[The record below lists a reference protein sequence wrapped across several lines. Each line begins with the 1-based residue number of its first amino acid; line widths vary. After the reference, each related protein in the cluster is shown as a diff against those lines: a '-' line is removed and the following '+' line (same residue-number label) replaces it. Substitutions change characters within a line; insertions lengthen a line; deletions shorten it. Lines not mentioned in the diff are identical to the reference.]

1 MTETIHIQLNNQ
13 IFYGQNPRYAKWKKA
28 MILYEYC
35 EFMCHVT
42 HLFWKEE
49 LLADN
54 LVQECMTVLEGN
66 CSLLKI
72 EQ

>member
-1 MTETIHIQLNNQ
+1 
-13 IFYGQNPRYAKWKKA
+13 

>member
-1 MTETIHIQLNNQ
+1 MDI
-13 IFYGQNPRYAKWKKA
+13 
-28 MILYEYC
+28 YELRI
-35 EFMCHVT
+35 MCHVT
-42 HLFWKEE
+42 HLFWKGK

-54 LVQECMTVLEGN
+54 LVKECIIVFEGN